1 MDRATLIRR
10 AFHLTSP
17 VWLIWYW
24 MPPDS
29 WIGVKKEYVLL
40 FFLCG
45 ALLIEAA
52 RLITGRRIVGLRD
65 YEQDR
70 MSAYAW
76 GSLGLALGLLF
87 FPGQLVI
94 PTFWG
99 MAWIDPLCGYARRR
113 GGYPQYPVLA
123 YLGLWLAVSFAV
135 VPLAPY
141 RTAPIGGL
149 NLVLLGLVATALA
162 IAVER
167 PNLKYVD
174 DDFLMFVVPLLALA
188 GLTLL

>member
-1 MDRATLIRR
+1 VDRTIVRR

-29 WIGVKKEYVLL
+29 WVGVPKAAVLL

-76 GSLGLALGLLF
+76 GSLGLTLGLLF
-87 FPGQLVI
+87 FPGEIVI
-94 PTFWG
+94 VTFWG
-99 MAWIDPLCGYARRR
+99 MAWIDPLCGFSRKR
-113 GGYPQYPVLA
+113 GGYPWLPFVA
-123 YLGLWLAVSFAV
+123 YLALGVALSVLVVPTAPYQTTAFTLERIALY
-135 VPLAPY
+135 VPLA
-141 RTAPIGGL
+141 A
-149 NLVLLGLVATALA
+149 VLAVAA
-162 IAVER
+162 ER
-167 PNLKYVD
+167 PNLKHFD
-174 DDFLMFVVPLLALA
+174 DDFLMNVLPMLALA
-188 GLTLL
+188 GLLLVP

>member
-1 MDRATLIRR
+1 VDRTIVRR

-29 WIGVKKEYVLL
+29 WVGVPKAAVLL

-45 ALLIEAA
+45 ALLIEAG
-52 RLITGRRIVGLRD
+52 RLIFGYTIPGLRD
-65 YEQDR
+65 YESDR

-76 GSLGLALGLLF
+76 GSLGLTLGLLF
-87 FPGQLVI
+87 FPGEIVI
-94 PTFWG
+94 VTFWG

-113 GGYPQYPVLA
+113 GRYPQYPVLA
-123 YLGLWLAVSFAV
+123 YLGLWLAVSLAV

-174 DDFLMFVVPLLALA
+174 DDFLMHVVPMVALA
-188 GLTLL
+188 AVFEIL